1 MSLTLLLDLDNT
13 LLVNHMH
20 DFVPAYLQTFAGFM
34 ADHLPPQRFAAA
46 LLAGTDRM
54 MANRRPDC
62 TLREI
67 FEEIFYPA
75 ARIDRGVFEP
85 LAERFYR
92 EIFPSLRRVTHPKPG
107 AQALVEEALARGYDL
122 VLATDPAFPNT
133 AVQQRLAWAGLP
145 PEKYPFRLIPSYER
159 MHFTKSETAYFAE
172 LLAWIG
178 WPDGP
183 VVMVG
188 DSFERDIAPAQRMG
202 LPSFW
207 VSPQGNPAAG
217 DTPLGMGEIGE
228 VLGWIDSLPA
238 ERLSPD
244 YTTPSAIL
252 AILRATPAAL
262 DNLCRDLPPSDWSY
276 HPAEEEWCL
285 NEIVC
290 HLRDVES
297 QVNLPRL
304 RKVLQ
309 EVNPF
314 MPGMDTDAWALERN
328 YHDQDGPR
336 ALHSFTA
343 ARLEILETLED
354 LPLEAWQRVAR
365 HAIFG
370 PTSLD
375 ELVGFTTSH
384 DRLHIQ
390 QIQRTLMATRAAS

>member
-20 DFVPAYLQTFAGFM
+20 DFVPAYVQAFAGFM
-34 ADHLPPQRFAAA
+34 SDHLPAEQFVGA
-46 LLAGTDRM
+46 LMAGTERM

-67 FEEIFYPA
+67 FEETFYPA

-92 EIFPSLRRVTHPKPG
+92 EVFPSLRRVTHPKPG
-107 AQALVEEALARGYDL
+107 AQAMVDQALARGYDL
-122 VLATDPAFPNT
+122 VLATDPAFPIE
-133 AVQQRLAWAGLP
+133 AIEQRLSWAGLP
-145 PEKYPFRLIPSYER
+145 PDKYPFRLIPAYDR
-159 MHFTKSETAYFAE
+159 MHFTKSEAAYFAE

-178 WPDGP
+178 WPDGA

-188 DSFERDIAPAQRMG
+188 DSFERDIVPAQRMG
-202 LPSFW
+202 LPAFW
-207 VSPQGNPAAG
+207 VSPQGDLTAE
-217 DTPLGMGEIGE
+217 DTSLGIGE
-228 VLGWIDSLPA
+228 LGDVLGWIDSLPEA
-238 ERLSPD
+238 RLDPD
-244 YTTPSAIL
+244 YTTPSAML

-276 HPAEEEWCL
+276 HPAEEEWCP

-304 RKVLQ
+304 HKVLQ

-314 MPGMDTDAWALERN
+314 MPGMDTDVWALERN

-343 ARLEILETLED
+343 ARLEILETLEY

-375 ELVGFTTSH
+375 ELVSFTTSH

-390 QIQRTLMATRAAS
+390 QIQRTLMATKAAS